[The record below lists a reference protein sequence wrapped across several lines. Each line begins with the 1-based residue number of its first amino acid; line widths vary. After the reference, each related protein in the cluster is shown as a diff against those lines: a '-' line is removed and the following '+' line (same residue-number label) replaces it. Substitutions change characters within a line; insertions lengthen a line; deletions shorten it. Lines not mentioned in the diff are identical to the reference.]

1 MTTGPSASP
10 RFRGRHQAQTPRGR
24 RHAALRAPRPRME
37 QTMFLSLRNLAM
49 RKGTASIGRTSMQ
62 QNVHDGVGLEQA
74 LKSGELEKHGVV
86 PTGTVK
92 SSEKPHHF
100 GFMRRR
106 TPRHSF
112 LPRPVLAAA
121 VMLAALH
128 VPGMASAQLLLT
140 VDHGFSWDPLVGANP
155 MFNFPGEIRSTAVSV
170 REAPFGPGQFTGPV
184 RLSAE
189 CCKDALTRS
198 PIVPAG
204 LSVEV
209 TCEFMGRIEAPAL
222 RTDIVRPPGRPDL
235 PVLPCP
241 SLHVRP
247 RPGRRRSR
255 SLRPG
260 RWRAPSS
267 A

>member
-24 RHAALRAPRPRME
+24 RHAALRAPQPRME

-92 SSEKPHHF
+92 SSERPHHF
-100 GFMRRR
+100 GLMRRR

-155 MFNFPGEIRSTAVSV
+155 MFNFPGGISIHRSICQRGSV
-170 REAPFGPGQFTGPV
+170 WP
-184 RLSAE
+184 
-189 CCKDALTRS
+189 RS
-198 PIVPAG
+198 VHRP
-204 LSVEV
+204 
-209 TCEFMGRIEAPAL
+209 RKAL
-222 RTDIVRPPGRPDL
+222 RGVLQGRPYPEPD
-235 PVLPCP
+235 
-241 SLHVRP
+241 
-247 RPGRRRSR
+247 RPGRSLGRSHVR
-255 SLRPG
+255 VHGSD
-260 RWRAPSS
+260 
-267 A
+267 